1 MDKKYLRELSVFE
14 KQNKGESL
22 SSAEKRWKKRYNA
35 SRVLSECVIDGVKI
49 TRYKP
54 NWETNDLL

>member
-1 MDKKYLRELSVFE
+1 MDVKYSRELNVYE

-22 SSAEKRWKKRYNA
+22 SPSEKRCKKRYNA
-35 SRVLSECVIDGVKI
+35 NRVLSECVIDGVKI
-49 TRYKP
+49 TRYRP